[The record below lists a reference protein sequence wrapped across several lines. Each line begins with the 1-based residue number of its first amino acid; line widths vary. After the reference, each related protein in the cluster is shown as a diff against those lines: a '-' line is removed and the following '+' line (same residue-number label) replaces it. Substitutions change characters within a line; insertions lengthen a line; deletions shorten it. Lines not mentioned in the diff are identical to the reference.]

1 MKRIFLV
8 VVIIS
13 CASSA
18 WGQSLHKNVALN
30 KTVFVV
36 SQEEL
41 ASAAVDGNNASF
53 WQSGSSVGTH
63 WLTIDLGNDFTID
76 RVVTPKFTGVD
87 SLVVEVWTDENWKVV
102 AARKPNMSGG
112 NSPDNP
118 LFGFE
123 PIRTNRVR
131 IRSVEG
137 KQLRLYEVQAF
148 EYNPQPVYVNQSG
161 YNSGYPKRF
170 TAPLASNGAKF
181 IITYADDNSDVL
193 FEGKINNNIGDFTN
207 FYPGDTGPFVVTVNE
222 KENSGKSVPFRI
234 GPNWIQRVSYQ
245 PAINFMIDS
254 RCWFGDSRK
263 FEPTEESAGCPTA
276 GVAWRDSHQMSFE
289 IQSLLNLYFAN
300 PSAFTVERM
309 PVQGTYLG
317 MREELPEDTPEI
329 VRLIYWAVDIYL
341 RGKVNHTLLKEQ
353 LAYFVYAWPW
363 LSEYIP
369 RSVYE
374 KARDYT
380 FSVWDNEQI
389 NRWRWQDIEH
399 TGNLFQT
406 YKIIGT
412 GKGQFPPGHSVIPNL
427 MMYEVAK
434 RENRENAERFFRA
447 AYDQTAWLI
456 ENLDWNNPRTTKGQR
471 QGEQVT
477 ITSLHYLLEQYPD
490 RDPGGI
496 KEKISDLADVIIRR
510 SNNMWDFRRY
520 SDDKWI
526 IPSIRPESDPRFDPV
541 TGFNEVGNVAGFPA
555 PTLAAASVVDNQET
569 RNRLK
574 QLAISHVDH
583 VFGRNP
589 TGRHFSFD
597 AALDFEGVEMGW
609 FQEYQGG
616 AGILQTARG
625 VLDGSPK
632 ETLYP
637 FNPHAGDPGHT
648 EGWVTFN
655 TPWNI
660 ALAYLSADVTAIEIY
675 DKKFSEKITS
685 IQPGRKIGIE
695 VIAPLNF
702 NYAKKERAQATIY
715 FKNQINSV
723 GLEEV
728 GYSSNKFRGIYEI
741 PEGKDIETIKVA
753 YGYAWHEKGKE
764 LQIRP

>member
-1 MKRIFLV
+1 MKKLLIVFG
-8 VVIIS
+8 II
-13 CASSA
+13 CGASSA
-18 WGQSLHKNVALN
+18 FGQNFHTNIALN
-30 KTVFVV
+30 KSVFVD
-36 SQEEL
+36 SEEEM

-63 WLTIDLGNDFTID
+63 WLEVDLGDTFTID

-87 SLVVEVWTDENWKVV
+87 SMVVEVWSNGSWNVV

-118 LFGFE
+118 FFGFD
-123 PIRTNRVR
+123 PIRTDRVR
-131 IRSVEG
+131 LRSVGGE
-137 KQLRLYEVQAF
+137 QIREYEVQVF
-148 EYNPQPVYVNQSG
+148 KHDPQPVFVNQSG

-170 TAPLASNGAKF
+170 TPPLASDGAEF
-181 IITYADDNSDVL
+181 SISYAHQTSGVV
-193 FEGKINNNIGDFTN
+193 FEGRIHNHIGDLTEFH
-207 FYPGDTGPFVVTVNE
+207 PKETGPFVITVDDKGNT
-222 KENSGKSVPFRI
+222 GKSVPFRV
-234 GPNWIQRVSYQ
+234 GPNWTQRVSYP
-245 PAINFMIDS
+245 PAINFMVDD

-263 FEPTEESAGCPTA
+263 FEPTEESAGCPNL

-317 MREELPEDTPEI
+317 LREELPEDTPEI
-329 VRLIYWAVDIYL
+329 VRLIYWGVDIYL
-341 RGKVNHTLLKEQ
+341 RGEVNHTLLKEQ

-374 KARDYT
+374 EARDYT
-380 FSVWDNEQI
+380 FSVWGNDQI
-389 NRWRWQDIEH
+389 NRWRWHDIEH

-412 GKGQFPPGHSVIPNL
+412 GKGQFPPGHSIIPNL

-434 RENRENAERFFRA
+434 REGREDAERYFRA
-447 AYDQTAWLI
+447 AYDQAAWLI
-456 ENLDWNNPRTTKGQR
+456 NNLEWNDPRTTKGQR

-477 ITSLHYLLEQYPD
+477 ITSLEYFLKQYPGKA
-490 RDPGGI
+490 PAGI
-496 KEKISDLADVIIRR
+496 EEKISEWADVMVRR
-510 SNNMWDFRRY
+510 SKNMWDFRRY
-520 SDDKWI
+520 SDEKWI
-526 IPSIRPESDPRFDPV
+526 IPSIRPETDPRFDPV

-555 PTLAAASVVDNQET
+555 PALAAASVIEDQET

-589 TGRHFSFD
+589 AGRHFSFD
-597 AALDFEGVEMGW
+597 AAIDFEGVEMGW

-616 AGILQTARG
+616 AGILQTVRG

-637 FNPHAGDPGHT
+637 FDPYAGDPGHT

-655 TPWNI
+655 SPWNI
-660 ALAYLSADVTAIEIY
+660 ALAYLSADETGLELF
-675 DKKFSEKITS
+675 DPSFSEAIAKAG
-685 IQPGRKIGIE
+685 PGDEVGIE
-695 VIAPLNF
+695 VTAPLNF
-702 NYAKKERAQATIY
+702 NYSKKEKAEAVVY
-715 FKNQINSV
+715 FNNRHTKIELQEKS
-723 GLEEV
+723 
-728 GYSSNKFRGIYEI
+728 YSSNQFRGTFTV
-741 PEGKDIETIKVA
+741 PENIEGDRLQIS
-753 YGYAWHEKGKE
+753 YGFGWHEKTKSIQ
-764 LQIRP
+764 LR